1 MSPKEYFESRPFP
14 EQECIKYEGDGVLQS
29 LFMFEKNEIEFN
41 LMKDNDNQYY
51 IVVGNGERN
60 DIIKLTIL
68 EFIYF
73 DTVNELT
80 EQLKKIAGLF

>member
-1 MSPKEYFESRPFP
+1 MSPKEYFESRTFA
-14 EQECIKYEGDGVLQS
+14 EQESIKYEGDGMLQS

-41 LMKDNDNQYY
+41 MMKDNDNQYY

-60 DIIKLTIL
+60 DIVKLTIL

-73 DTVNELT
+73 DTVNNLT
-80 EQLKKIAGLF
+80 DQYLKLC

>member
-41 LMKDNDNQYY
+41 MMKDNDNQYY
-51 IVVGNGERN
+51 IIVGNGERN
-60 DIIKLTIL
+60 DIVKLTIL

-73 DTVNELT
+73 DTVNNLT
-80 EQLKKIAGLF
+80 DQYLKLC

>member
-1 MSPKEYFESRPFP
+1 MSPKEYFESRAFP

-41 LMKDNDNQYY
+41 IIKDNDNQYY
-51 IVVGNGERN
+51 IIVGNGERN
-60 DIIKLTIL
+60 DIVKLTIL

-73 DTVNELT
+73 DTVNNLT
-80 EQLKKIAGLF
+80 DQYLKLC

>member
-1 MSPKEYFESRPFP
+1 MSPKEYFESRTFA

-51 IVVGNGERN
+51 IVVGNGEKN
-60 DIIKLTIL
+60 EIFKLTIL
-68 EFIYF
+68 EFIHF
-73 DTVNELT
+73 DTVNILT
-80 EQLKKIAGLF
+80 DQYMKLC

>member
-1 MSPKEYFESRPFP
+1 MSPKEYFESRTFA

-60 DIIKLTIL
+60 DIVKLTIL

-73 DTVNELT
+73 DTVNILT
-80 EQLKKIAGLF
+80 DQYMKLC